1 MKSQSLKT
9 TVLTVLLVCAGYY
22 AGGIIAIA
30 LSFPSSSS
38 VIIWPPNAILLAAL
52 LLTPWRKWWLYL
64 LPAIPTH
71 MYLITNFQAV
81 VPLVTMLCHVLANI
95 FQVVIAAATLRRF
108 AGVPPRF
115 DNLRSITAFILLGA
129 IAAPAIAAALASG
142 FSILTGWVTEFW
154 TAWHLRFLANVFAT
168 FTITPLILRAVA
180 WVPTM
185 REVTPSRWAEFGL
198 LIIGLFA
205 VGITAFGREAS
216 GPGTLSILLYT
227 PLPLLLW
234 AAVRFGPGGLCLSLL
249 MVAFLS
255 LSGARDGRGPFTTQ
269 SPAESVISL
278 QVFLIAISLPLMF
291 LATLIEE
298 RRRAEDALRKSE
310 QRFRTFMDN
319 SAAITFIKDGE
330 GRHLYVNRLFEKLF
344 RLPTGP
350 TNRLDSELWPA
361 DVAEHLRANDLKVLS
376 TGQNLEIE
384 EVVPSI
390 DGRLRY
396 WLVDKFPIEVDGQ
409 RYIGGVAVDITERK
423 QAEERISLLQT
434 ITMQVAAAKDLSSA
448 LEVVVRHVCEKTRWA
463 FGQAWVPRPDGAV
476 LDCGPAWFSSDV
488 LEEFRAVSRR
498 SAFPPGRG
506 LPGRVWSSKRPAW
519 IRDVTLDS
527 NFPRANTARQAG
539 LNAALAV
546 PILSGDEV
554 IAVIEF
560 FMRGPRGEDER
571 LVKVITAV
579 AEQLGLVI
587 ERKRAEEALN
597 QLNTQLERRI
607 RERTAQLEAKTHELE
622 TFSYSVAHDLKAPL
636 RGIDGY
642 SRLLLEDY
650 AARLDEEG
658 RAFLNTIRSST
669 QRMNQLINDLLDYSR
684 LERLA
689 IAPRSIELSSLLETL
704 VEEKKAEIENHK
716 VHLTMK
722 VNNVTV
728 VADAE
733 GLTQA
738 LRNYLD
744 NAIKFSREV
753 AEPRVEIGAEE
764 VERNCRVW
772 VRDNGIGF
780 DMTYHDRIFE
790 IFQRLHRDEDY
801 PGTGIGLAL
810 VRKAMERM
818 GGRAWAESAVGK
830 GATFYLEI
838 QNTVGS
844 RQ

>member
-1 MKSQSLKT
+1 MKSQSLRAT
-9 TVLTVLLVCAGYY
+9 ALTVLLVCAGYY
-22 AGGIIAIA
+22 AGGVVGIA
-30 LSFPSSSS
+30 LTFPFSGIA
-38 VIIWPPNAILLAAL
+38 IIWPSNSILLAAL
-52 LLTPWRKWWLYL
+52 LLTPARKWWLFL
-64 LPAIPTH
+64 LAAIPTH
-71 MYLITNFQAV
+71 IYLVANFQAG
-81 VPLVTMLCHVLANI
+81 VPVVTMFCQVLANI
-95 FQVVIAAATLRRF
+95 VQVVIAAVALRRF
-108 AGVPPRF
+108 AGAPPRF
-115 DNLRSITAFILLGA
+115 DNLRSMTAFIFIGA
-129 IAAPAIAAALASG
+129 IVAPGVAAALASYL
-142 FSILTGWVTEFW
+142 FVLSGWVTDFW
-154 TAWHLRFLANVFAT
+154 TTWQLRSLSNVFAT
-168 FTITPLILRAVA
+168 ITITPLILQTVTRVA
-180 WVPTM
+180 AM
-185 REVTPSRWAEFGL
+185 REASLSRWAEFGL

-205 VGITAFGREAS
+205 VGITAFGQESS

-249 MVAFLS
+249 VVAFLS
-255 LSGARDGRGPFTTQ
+255 LSNARDGRGPFTAQ

-298 RRRAEDALRKSE
+298 RRQAGEALRKSE

-330 GRHLYVNRLFEKLF
+330 GRHLYVNRLFERLF
-344 RLPTGP
+344 RLTSVGANPT
-350 TNRLDSELWPA
+350 DSELWPA
-361 DVAEHLRANDLKVLS
+361 DVAAQLRANDLKVLS
-376 TGQNLEIE
+376 TGQNLETE
-384 EVVPSI
+384 EAVPAI
-390 DGRLRY
+390 DGRLHY

-409 RYIGGVAVDITERK
+409 RHIGGVAVDITERK
-423 QAEERISLLQT
+423 QAEERVSLLQT

-448 LEVVVRHVCEKTRWA
+448 LEVVVRHVCQKTRWA

-476 LDCGPAWFSSDV
+476 LDCGPAWFSGGAG
-488 LEEFRAVSRR
+488 LEEFRAVSQG
-498 SAFPPGRG
+498 FTLPPGLG
-506 LPGRVWSSKRPAW
+506 LPGRVWSSKQPAW
-519 IRDVTLDS
+519 IRDVTLDT
-527 NFPRANTARQAG
+527 NFPRANAAREAG

-546 PILSGDEV
+546 PILSGDKV

-560 FMRGPRGEDER
+560 FMRGPRGEDEL

-579 AEQLGLVI
+579 AEQLDLVI
-587 ERKRAEEALN
+587 ERKRAEEALS
-597 QLNTQLERRI
+597 QLNTQLEQRI
-607 RERTAQLEAKTHELE
+607 RERTAQLEAKTRELE

-650 AARLDEEG
+650 AAKLDEEG
-658 RAFLNTIRSST
+658 LAFLSTIRSSA
-669 QRMNQLINDLLDYSR
+669 QRMNQLISDLLAYSR
-684 LERLA
+684 LERQA
-689 IAPRSIELSSLLETL
+689 ITPRSIELTYLLEAL
-704 VEEKKAEIENHK
+704 VEERKAEMENHN

-722 VNNVTV
+722 VNNMTV

-753 AEPRVEIGAEE
+753 AEPCIEIGAEE
-764 VERNCRVW
+764 TERTCRVW

-838 QNTVGS
+838 RGS
-844 RQ
+844 Q